1 MDTVTD
7 LAIIGGSGFTRLQE
21 LEITRRQV
29 IHTPYG
35 EPSAPITHGIFKN
48 REIAFLPRHGTA
60 HTIPPHKVNYRANIW
75 ALKHIGARQILAIA
89 AVGGIGS
96 EMAPGVIAIPDQ
108 IIDYTYGRDHTYFEH
123 DLSQVTHI
131 DFTYPYSEKIRQ
143 QLMMAAKTTNIPVV
157 ANGVYGATQ
166 GPRLE
171 TAMEINRMERDG
183 CTLVGMTG
191 MPETALARE
200 LGLDYACCAVV
211 ANWAAGKGDGP
222 ISMKEIEE
230 HIGRGMEQI
239 IALIE
244 ALVES
249 LEK

>member
-1 MDTVTD
+1 MTD

-35 EPSAPITHGIFKN
+35 EPSAPITYGVFKN
-48 REIAFLPRHGTA
+48 REIAFLPRHGTG

-75 ALKHIGARQILAIA
+75 ALKHIGAKQILAVA

-96 EMAPGVIAIPDQ
+96 EMAPGVIAIPEQ

-131 DFTYPYSEKIRQ
+131 DFTCPYSEKTRRQ
-143 QLMMAAKTTNIPVV
+143 LIMAAKTANVPVV
-157 ANGVYGATQ
+157 AQGVYGATQ

-171 TAMEINRMERDG
+171 TAMEISRMERDG

-200 LGLDYACCAVV
+200 LELDYACCAVV
-211 ANWAAGKGDGP
+211 ANWAAGKGEGA
-222 ISMKEIEE
+222 ISMKEIEQ
-230 HIGRGMEQI
+230 HIGQGMEQI
-239 IALIE
+239 ISLIE

-249 LEK
+249 LGK